1 MDRSAAYAARYVAK
15 NIVAAG
21 LAEKCEVQLA
31 YAIGVAQPVSILVDT
46 FGTGKLSGEELV
58 TVVREVFDL
67 RPKGIIDALSL
78 KRPIFRATAA
88 YGHFGRPPGADGSFS
103 WEKTDHAETL
113 GRLARAAASSS
124 G

>member
-1 MDRSAAYAARYVAK
+1 
-15 NIVAAG
+15 
-21 LAEKCEVQLA
+21 
-31 YAIGVAQPVSILVDT
+31 QPVSILVDT

-58 TVVREVFDL
+58 KVVREAFDL

-88 YGHFGRPPGADGSFS
+88 YGHFGRPAGSDGSFS
-103 WEKTDHAETL
+103 WEKTDRAEAL
-113 GRLARAAASSS
+113 GSLARAAASSA